1 MPSTMMPEKAVDNA
15 GTHAPTGV
23 DDTAESHTGVA
34 IPACVVQFSSI
45 SVLYITVSLLVTL
58 SGTMLIHLPLC
69 AAHAKIAAN
78 TIRLRICEIMQN
90 PPKLQMFQSYML
102 LPVGAHQ
109 PGARSG

>member
-34 IPACVVQFSSI
+34 IPACMVQLSSI
-45 SVLYITVSLLVTL
+45 SVIYITVSLLVTL
-58 SGTMLIHLPLC
+58 SRTMLIHLPFC

-78 TIRLRICEIMQN
+78 TIRLRMHEIMQN
-90 PPKLQMFQSYML
+90 PPELQMCHSYML
-102 LPVGAHQ
+102 LPVGAYQ